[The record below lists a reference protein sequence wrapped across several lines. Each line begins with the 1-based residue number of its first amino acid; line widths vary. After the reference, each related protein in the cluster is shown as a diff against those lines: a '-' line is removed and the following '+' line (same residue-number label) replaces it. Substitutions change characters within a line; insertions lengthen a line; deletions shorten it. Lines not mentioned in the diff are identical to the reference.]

1 MASDPFA
8 PQHKRAAREL
18 RRIYRACKEQ
28 GGATSW
34 AIVRD
39 QLNLTTGIRIN
50 RGTLSGV
57 ARGKRPAT
65 PQIFRALGM
74 PVPHYKPAPA
84 CPECGK
90 VHYRSL
96 RSCPDN
102 KKPRKPG
109 KRWKEALYIAARE
122 RVASLTPQPPLP
134 EHVVDTIITG
144 WLELANREAGANGE
158 SRNASH

>member
-8 PQHKRAAREL
+8 SQHRKAAREL
-18 RRIYRACKEQ
+18 RRIYREHKAKY
-28 GGATSW
+28 GVTSW
-34 AIVRD
+34 ALVRD
-39 QLNLTTGIRIN
+39 YLETTKGVCIN

-57 ARGKRPAT
+57 ARGKRDAT

-96 RSCPDN
+96 RSCPD
-102 KKPRKPG
+102 KKKLRKPG
-109 KRWKEALYIAARE
+109 KPWKAALYAAAR
-122 RVASLTPQPPLP
+122 
-134 EHVVDTIITG
+134 VVIGLRAETDGPVRTVD
-144 WLELANREAGANGE
+144 EQVEVFFYLATMEAQ
-158 SRNASH
+158 SASH